1 MLRDP
6 PPSRRRYHHG
16 SLRAALVEAAAQL
29 AAERGPARLSLREV
43 ARRVGVSEAAPYY
56 YFRNRAALLAAV
68 ADEGRRAFDAV
79 QSAAMA
85 EFAADPLHQLSALA
99 ASYVRFAID
108 RPHYF
113 AVLFRPVVD
122 APPGHEP
129 APPPHQRLLDAA
141 RAARVAS
148 GHDDADAAAAAALI
162 WAVPHGLA
170 LLYLDGPLATTV
182 TPRVLEDLARMAM
195 APLAAAP
202 LDELERDAPWG
213 V

>member
-1 MLRDP
+1 M
-6 PPSRRRYHHG
+6 
-16 SLRAALVEAAAQL
+16 EAAAQL

-43 ARRVGVSEAAPYY
+43 ARRVGVSEAAPYH
-56 YFRNRAALLAAV
+56 YFPSRAALLAAV
-68 ADEGRRAFDAV
+68 ADEGRLAFDTMQA
-79 QSAAMA
+79 AAMA
-85 EFAADPLHQLSALA
+85 EFADDPLGQLAALA

-113 AVLFRPVVD
+113 TVLFRPVTD
-122 APPGHEP
+122 ARPGHAP
-129 APPPHQRLLDAA
+129 APLHQRILDAA

-148 GHDDADAAAAAALI
+148 GHDDADAAATAALL

-182 TPRVLEDLARMAM
+182 TPRILEDLARMAM

-202 LDELERDAPWG
+202 LDELDREAPWG